1 MMLSVC
7 IHKIANS
14 QTVASHPTRHFFKF
28 LKELFSL
35 EEKTPHRLSR
45 HATVHNQVAR
55 NCRKIRIVDTV

>member
-1 MMLSVC
+1 MLSVC

-35 EEKTPHRLSR
+35 EEKNTASIEQTCHCAQSSGKKLSKNSDR
-45 HATVHNQVAR
+45 
-55 NCRKIRIVDTV
+55 